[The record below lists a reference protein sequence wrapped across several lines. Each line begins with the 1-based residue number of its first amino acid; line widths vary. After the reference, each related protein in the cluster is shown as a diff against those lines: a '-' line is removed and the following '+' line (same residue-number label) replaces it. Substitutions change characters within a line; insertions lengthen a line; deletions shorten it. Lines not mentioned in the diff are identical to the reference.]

1 MANEVAVQTA
11 NPFGSKMPAAANN
24 AVAHAESERA
34 IQEVQAAL
42 VIAKKFPRNAI
53 EAMDRI
59 LNACQRPTL
68 AESAL
73 YTYARGGT
81 EITGPS
87 IRLAEAIAQNW
98 GNMQTGIRELSAENG
113 VSTVE
118 AFAWDIETNTRDVKI
133 FQVPHVRFAGGQLK
147 RLTDPRDI
155 YEMIANQGS
164 RRKRACILAVI
175 PGDVVEAARVQ
186 CEETQKTTIDV
197 NSESIKKMVEAFE
210 TEYRITKEL
219 IEKRIQRRVESIT
232 AVQMLSL
239 KRVFQSLRDG
249 MGKPSDYF
257 DVEDAASLVE
267 PKVSDLNESLQK
279 KRPAKD
285 TENPQ
290 PKSQPHSAES
300 PSMSDVQKRLESATT
315 LDALNEA
322 ADLIRDVKN
331 ETHRTLLDE
340 IYEHRSKQLN

>member
-1 MANEVAVQTA
+1 MANDVAVQTA

-42 VIAKKFPRNAI
+42 VIAKKFPRNSI

-73 YTYARGGT
+73 YTYSRGGT

-87 IRLAEAIAQNW
+87 IRMAEALAQNW
-98 GNMQTGIRELSAENG
+98 GNMQFGIRELSAENG
-113 VSTVE
+113 MSTVE
-118 AFAWDIETNTRDVKI
+118 SFAWDVETNTRQVKI
-133 FQVPHVRFAGGQLK
+133 FQVPHVRYASGNIK

-155 YEMIANQGS
+155 YEVIANQGA
-164 RRKRACILAVI
+164 RRLRACILGVI
-175 PGDVVEAARVQ
+175 PGDVVEAAVKQ

-197 NSESIKKMVEAFE
+197 NPESIKKMVEAFE
-210 TEYRITKEL
+210 SEYNITKEL

-232 AVQMLSL
+232 PTQMLSL

-257 DVEDAASLVE
+257 DVEDVATMAE
-267 PKVSDLNESLQK
+267 PKVSDLAESLQK

-285 TENPQ
+285 AVKPVQ
-290 PKSQPHSAES
+290 QSQQAPGGLSA
-300 PSMSDVQKRLESATT
+300 SDIELALTT
-315 LDALNEA
+315 AQSLDDLNEA
-322 ADLIRDVKN
+322 ADLIRNLPEDKRAPLN
-331 ETHRTLLDE
+331 A
-340 IYEHRSKQLN
+340 IYDKRSAELQ